1 MKRKGDKAKIWQNV
15 IGETMKL
22 QQEFRAAHLS
32 GSAAAD
38 GIRAKIE
45 KNQAAIKAAGFAV
58 DKLAD
63 NYTPLV
69 PPG

>member
-1 MKRKGDKAKIWQNV
+1 
-15 IGETMKL
+15 MKL